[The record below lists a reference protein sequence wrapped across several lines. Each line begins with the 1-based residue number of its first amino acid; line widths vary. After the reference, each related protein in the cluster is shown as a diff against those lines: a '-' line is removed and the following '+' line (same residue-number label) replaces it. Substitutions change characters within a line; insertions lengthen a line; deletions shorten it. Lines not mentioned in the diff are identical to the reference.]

1 MERCV
6 FFDFWR
12 PFGYFSVLCLCFFHF
27 CCRFYTLCTFA
38 FLHSPF
44 CPFDLC
50 SASLSLYLFIYIGP
64 LGQSTVLPG
73 RQKPKCHS
81 RRQRK
86 SQDPAAPAGRQM
98 QGSGTKRLS
107 VKGKARCP
115 GRYRPADR
123 ILHSDLLKRP
133 ARSIRPVILR
143 DFALFPR
150 FLLTLA
156 PLRVILLTDS
166 GLF

>member
-38 FLHSPF
+38 FCIPLSAPSTCAVPAFLFTYLYKPLGAKH
-44 CPFDLC
+44 
-50 SASLSLYLFIYIGP
+50 SAS
-64 LGQSTVLPG
+64 GQAKAKMPQQAAEKKSGSCSTRG
-73 RQKPKCHS
+73 AADAG
-81 RRQRK
+81 QRK
-86 SQDPAAPAGRQM
+86 
-98 QGSGTKRLS
+98 KRS
-107 VKGKARCP
+107 PVEGKARCP

-143 DFALFPR
+143 GFALFPC

>member
-38 FLHSPF
+38 FFAFPF
-44 CPFDLC
+44 LPLRLAQCQPF
-50 SASLSLYLFIYIGP
+50 SLPIYISP

-81 RRQRK
+81 RQQRK
-86 SQDPAAPAGRQM
+86 SQDPAAPSRRQM
-98 QGSGTKRLS
+98 QGSGKKRS
-107 VKGKARCP
+107 PVEGKARCP

-123 ILHSDLLKRP
+123 ILHFDLLKRP
-133 ARSIRPVILR
+133 ARSIRPRNIAGFRSFSPLPL
-143 DFALFPR
+143 DPR
-150 FLLTLA
+150 PAACYSFN
-156 PLRVILLTDS
+156 R
-166 GLF
+166 

>member
-38 FLHSPF
+38 FFAFPF
-44 CPFDLC
+44 LPLRLAQCQPF
-50 SASLSLYLFIYIGP
+50 SLPIYISP

-73 RQKPKCHS
+73 RQKPKRHS
-81 RRQRK
+81 RQQRK
-86 SQDPAAPAGRQM
+86 SQDPAAPSRRQM
-98 QGSGTKRLS
+98 QGSGKKRPS
-107 VKGKARCP
+107 VEGKA
-115 GRYRPADR
+115 GAPADTALP
-123 ILHSDLLKRP
+123 IEFCISTCLSGPHGVSV
-133 ARSIRPVILR
+133 PVILR
-143 DFALFPR
+143 GFALFPR